1 MGLPFQRSRLW
12 EHYMLLLARTEAQYA
27 QGLKPAMGS
36 LLYFEEGNTLLF
48 YISTELKYGTPGKV
62 HACCSTPLF
71 PNADRNA
78 YRCHPGIARAPSYCL
93 QLDFWDRQD

>member
-71 PNADRNA
+71 PDTDRMPTVTIPVLCV
-78 YRCHPGIARAPSYCL
+78 CHAYCL
-93 QLDFWDRQD
+93 QLDFWGRQD